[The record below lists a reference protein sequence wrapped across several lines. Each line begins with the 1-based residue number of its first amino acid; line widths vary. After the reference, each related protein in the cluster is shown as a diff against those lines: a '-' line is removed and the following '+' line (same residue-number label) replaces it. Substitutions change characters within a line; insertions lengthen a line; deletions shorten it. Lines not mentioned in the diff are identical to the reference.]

1 MRIALN
7 NQIVYVCTLCPLGEY
22 EMLAKKVRE
31 RPCQTGREKSW
42 GAFHCVCILQLLLL
56 VHRFQV
62 GHAKML
68 HSWLLA
74 TKKWLNLS
82 PAEGAFSLNPVKTLK
97 SLGMISPIW
106 ASAMKWNPD
115 YPATVTKLQHHNC
128 HSGKYDQ
135 SSCILYTICF
145 NAWVRVWKH
154 EKSSELQYSLFHS
167 HGCSTAAVY
176 NVTAIYEI
184 LFASCC

>member
-1 MRIALN
+1 MKLICQAMASLSRTCWENPLAGNLSCKQMSVTSIRPILRIVLN

-22 EMLAKKVRE
+22 GMLAKKMRE

-82 PAEGAFSLNPVKTLK
+82 LAEGAFSLNPEKTWK
-97 SLGMISPIW
+97 AWEWSL
-106 ASAMKWNPD
+106 
-115 YPATVTKLQHHNC
+115 
-128 HSGKYDQ
+128 
-135 SSCILYTICF
+135 LY
-145 NAWVRVWKH
+145 
-154 EKSSELQYSLFHS
+154 ELQLWN
-167 HGCSTAAVY
+167 GTQ
-176 NVTAIYEI
+176 TT
-184 LFASCC
+184 LLL